1 VLRRQPKSILLSA
14 LIRLAEQTPF
24 YIFTAFVFSYGVEH
38 LKVSRDLL
46 LNSVLLF
53 SAVELF
59 AIPSSGHLSDR
70 IGRKRTYMLGA
81 GLMVVTGFVFFE
93 LLDTVNP
100 VLIVLGIVL
109 GAIPHSLLY
118 GTQAALIAEQFT
130 PRMRYSG
137 ASIGYQ
143 LASIIAGGPAPLI
156 AAWLFSIYKTGTP
169 IAIYISVCALIGFV
183 ATVFMTE
190 YSRSDIS
197 EEYSH
202 VGQTRRSP

>member
-1 VLRRQPKSILLSA
+1 
-14 LIRLAEQTPF
+14 
-24 YIFTAFVFSYGVEH
+24 
-38 LKVSRDLL
+38 
-46 LNSVLLF
+46 
-53 SAVELF
+53 
-59 AIPSSGHLSDR
+59 
-70 IGRKRTYMLGA
+70 MLGA
-81 GLMVVTGFVFFE
+81 GLMFASGFAFFE
-93 LLDTVNP
+93 LLDTGNP

-169 IAIYISVCALIGFV
+169 IAIYIAICALIGFV
-183 ATVFMTE
+183 ASACMAD
-190 YSRSDIS
+190 YSRIDIS

-202 VGQTRRSP
+202 VGQSRNQPVDSSRSAGKI